1 MNKLLYL
8 ESLRGIA
15 AISVAL
21 HHFQYNSILQNN
33 YYVKNSYLLVDFFF
47 VLSGFVIAYN
57 YMDKLTTVKNLFY
70 FQVKRFLRLY
80 PLHFLML
87 IVFLFK
93 ENTIYYFEKLTG
105 IAANIPAFS
114 VNNLGSFIHNI
125 FLTQSFGLDR
135 LTYNHPS
142 WSISTEFYTY
152 LIFGIILV
160 TIRNYK
166 FRFIAMIITI
176 ILCLLFLT
184 NFRHE
189 NTYESLLRC
198 IYSFFLGALV
208 FNFTKYF
215 KFLFP
220 IWLQY
225 FFFLSSV
232 ILVIYGHVIYAPLVV
247 LSFGLLIFSLV
258 KSHNSF
264 LKKILEKPFLV
275 YLGTISYGIYMIH
288 YIVWWQITQFLRFVI
303 KTPTLLTNDGRT
315 IIVFENPFLGAMVTI
330 IGLLIIFLLA
340 HLSYKFFEIPI
351 NNLKSKIKITKS

>member
-1 MNKLLYL
+1 MYL
-8 ESLRGIA
+8 
-15 AISVAL
+15 
-21 HHFQYNSILQNN
+21 
-33 YYVKNSYLLVDFFF
+33 FFF
-47 VLSGFVIAYN
+47 F
-57 YMDKLTTVKNLFY
+57 
-70 FQVKRFLRLY
+70 
-80 PLHFLML
+80 
-87 IVFLFK
+87 
-93 ENTIYYFEKLTG
+93 
-105 IAANIPAFS
+105 
-114 VNNLGSFIHNI
+114 
-125 FLTQSFGLDR
+125 
-135 LTYNHPS
+135 
-142 WSISTEFYTY
+142 
-152 LIFGIILV
+152 
-160 TIRNYK
+160 
-166 FRFIAMIITI
+166 
-176 ILCLLFLT
+176 
-184 NFRHE
+184 
-189 NTYESLLRC
+189 
-198 IYSFFLGALV
+198 GALV